1 MATSEQF
8 TVRRSPRARRV
19 RVRVEPDGSLLVTL
33 PQAAKGSEADEAI
46 AQLEGWIASRRAKLQ
61 QARNALV
68 RPAGTLP
75 YLSEL
80 LSVTEQA
87 GRTRAH
93 RSGEQLLVPAD
104 RRREQAIERWYRRQA
119 KAEVG
124 ERLPAA
130 LAALGVEAGPIS
142 IRDQRTRWGS
152 CSSSG
157 ALSFNWRLL
166 LGPPQL
172 LDYVVW
178 HEACHL
184 VVLDHSRRF
193 WALLEEHRPDYREPR
208 EWLRRNGS
216 ALQLQLA

>member
-33 PQAAKGSEADEAI
+33 PQAARASEADQAV
-46 AQLEGWIASRRAKLQ
+46 AQLQQWIADRRAKLE
-61 QARNALV
+61 QARSVLL

-87 GRTRAH
+87 GRSRAH
-93 RSGEQLLVPAD
+93 RSGDQLLVPSD
-104 RRREQAIERWYRRQA
+104 HRREPAIERWYRRQA
-119 KAEVG
+119 KAEVS
-124 ERLPAA
+124 ERLAPA
-130 LAALGVEAGPIS
+130 LDALGVEAGPIS

-184 VVLDHSRRF
+184 VVLDHSPRF
-193 WALLEEHRPDYREPR
+193 WALLQQHRPNYHEPR

-216 ALQLQLA
+216 ALQL

>member
-1 MATSEQF
+1 M
-8 TVRRSPRARRV
+8 RRSPRARRV

-33 PQAAKGSEADEAI
+33 PQAARASEADEAI
-46 AQLEGWIASRRAKLQ
+46 AQLQQWIADRRAKLM
-61 QARNALV
+61 QARSILV

-87 GRTRAH
+87 GRSRAH
-93 RSGEQLLVPAD
+93 RSGSQLLVPAD
-104 RRREQAIERWYRRQA
+104 QRREPAIERWYRRQA
-119 KAEVG
+119 KAEVR
-124 ERLPAA
+124 ERLVPA
-130 LAALGVEAGPIS
+130 LDALGVEAGPIS

-184 VVLDHSRRF
+184 VVLDHSPRF
-193 WALLEEHRPDYREPR
+193 WALLQQHRPDYREPR

-216 ALQLQLA
+216 ALQL